1 MQCNGVLGLPLLLM
15 IVVVVGEAS
24 FPGPNHTPTSTSNNN
39 TTRIARESPQ
49 PSLNDTQG
57 DTDSYVDDQG
67 VQQRTESDQAAAASQ
82 DIHRT
87 GFLLDFLMGRPRH
100 YFRQPHPPPLPPP
113 RRPPSSHSPPP
124 PPKPHRHPP
133 PHSRPPLHDVHHH
146 HHHQQ
151 QQLDHDPSP
160 HLDDVDFE
168 FDFEPPDFFE
178 SSGFLHPEDV
188 LGDEEHFHWNLSP
201 PDHQSH
207 EPPSF
212 SSPHDNPFTS
222 SLESF
227 LDDPP
232 HFPTGPPR
240 PPIGS
245 PIGSPDYSGP
255 PDSYHSGPPPSHS
268 GPPPSHHS
276 GPPPSHHSGPPD
288 SYHSEPPLSHH
299 SGPSHSHH
307 SGPPHSHHSGPPHS
321 HHSGPP
327 SSHDSDH
334 SIHSGPPFQHLDP
347 DSPPNHFP
355 SQPPVSLS
363 LPFNLNS
370 ISDSSLYRDDVPVK
384 KVTNDRD
391 KIHDGLNPGGVKG
404 LDPEALLTITQ
415 FTQAYINDQL

>member
-1 MQCNGVLGLPLLLM
+1 M
-15 IVVVVGEAS
+15 IVVVVVVGEAS
-24 FPGPNHTPTSTSNNN
+24 FPGPNHTPASTSNI
-39 TTRIARESPQ
+39 TRISRESPQ
-49 PSLNDTQG
+49 ANQNDTQG
-57 DTDSYVDDQG
+57 DTDSYMDDQG

-113 RRPPSSHSPPP
+113 RRPPSSHPPPPLPPP
-124 PPKPHRHPP
+124 PPKPLRHPP
-133 PHSRPPLHDVHHH
+133 PHPGPPLHDVHHH
-146 HHHQQ
+146 HHHH
-151 QQLDHDPSP
+151 LDHDPSP
-160 HLDDVDFE
+160 HLDAVDFE

-178 SSGFLHPEDV
+178 SSGFLHPEDE
-188 LGDEEHFHWNLSP
+188 LGEEEHFHWNSSP

-207 EPPSF
+207 ELPSSF
-212 SSPHDNPFTS
+212 PHDNPFTS

-245 PIGSPDYSGP
+245 PIGSSDY
-255 PDSYHSGPPPSHS
+255 S

-276 GPPPSHHSGPPD
+276 GPPP
-288 SYHSEPPLSHH
+288 
-299 SGPSHSHH
+299 SHH

-327 SSHDSDH
+327 PSHHSGPPHSHNSGPPHSHHSRPPPSHDSDH
-334 SIHSGPPFQHLDP
+334 SIHSGLPFQHLTP

-355 SQPPVSLS
+355 PQPPEPPS
-363 LPFNLNS
+363 LPFSLNS